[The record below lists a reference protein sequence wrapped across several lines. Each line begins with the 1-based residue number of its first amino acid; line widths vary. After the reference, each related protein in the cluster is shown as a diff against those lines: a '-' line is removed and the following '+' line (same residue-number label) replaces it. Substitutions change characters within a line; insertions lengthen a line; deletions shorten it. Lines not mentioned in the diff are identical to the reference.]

1 MKNTNLNEDIID
13 RRSGNCNIYYN
24 YHCTYIAT
32 IKIEYKTSS
41 PSLFSRIVEQA
52 KHASAHE
59 SLTPVG
65 RGETAEERR
74 REIYFP
80 LLFPLLSNGN
90 FVLARTLDHSS
101 IPIQNEGLLIVYYY
115 NQRQHRLTNTA

>member
-13 RRSGNCNIYYN
+13 CPSGNCNIYYN

-32 IKIEYKTSS
+32 IKAEYKTTS

-52 KHASAHE
+52 KYASARE

-65 RGETAEERR
+65 RGEK
-74 REIYFP
+74 FP
-80 LLFPLLSNGN
+80 LLVPLLSNGN
-90 FVLARTLDHSS
+90 FMLARTLDRSTEY
-101 IPIQNEGLLIVYYY
+101 PY
-115 NQRQHRLTNTA
+115 TK